1 MSTDRGEEEGPSL
14 PKHLEETPSAASIGV
29 TDILEV
35 MTAPLPFLMLSPLGS
50 ELTRLLQPQKKN
62 VERTTEAQV
71 NKDPSAP
78 GGGNTQKKCQMM
90 NVMRAVLDTPPL
102 VIRKKITTA
111 MDDEG
116 P

>member
-1 MSTDRGEEEGPSL
+1 LKRKRVVGVLKRQAQRSIENDKKKRLTKNSKFTPEPSTPNKRKVMSTDRGEEEGPSP

-62 VERTTEAQV
+62 VERTTEA
-71 NKDPSAP
+71 
-78 GGGNTQKKCQMM
+78 
-90 NVMRAVLDTPPL
+90 
-102 VIRKKITTA
+102 
-111 MDDEG
+111 
-116 P
+116 